1 MGLSSLRRRMI
12 ANLVVAALAALAA
25 LLLLDSRPLPPQR
38 GEAASGSAKAG
49 AP

>member
-12 ANLVVAALAALAA
+12 ANLVVAALAV

>member
-12 ANLVVAALAALAA
+12 ANLVVAA

>member
-12 ANLVVAALAALAA
+12 ANLVVAALAV

-38 GEAASGSAKAG
+38 GNAASGSPAAG

>member
-1 MGLSSLRRRMI
+1 MGLSSLRRRLI
-12 ANLVVAALAALAA
+12 ANLVVAALAA

-38 GEAASGSAKAG
+38 GEARSSSAAAD